1 MKKIIGLLLGF
12 MSVCALS
19 ACDLSAL
26 MGGMTGGN
34 SQVSESATSESIT
47 SESVTSESVTSEETG
62 EHKHTLVRV
71 AEKKASCAQA
81 GNKTYYKCE
90 CGEVFLDA
98 MGTKATTLEEVTYA
112 KLDHTLKHTAGVE
125 ATCISSGRI
134 EYWGCSV
141 CNQLF
146 ADEACTEVVLKSQT
160 ILPKATHDLTHYE
173 GQAIVGAENGV
184 KEHWVCAYCE
194 GYFLDEACKKP
205 TNSNDIIL
213 YSPWNIP
220 DFIVEVPVG
229 RDPVVLQLSD
239 TQIID
244 AGQIRPGR
252 DGVDKN
258 LWATDKMDERCFNY
272 LTEVITATNPDFII
286 ITGDVIYGEFD
297 DNGTVLTKFIEFMD
311 SFQIPWSPVFGNHDN
326 ESKKGVDWQCQQFE
340 NSPYCLFEQKE
351 LSGNGNYSVA
361 IAQGGEVKRAFYML
375 DTNACG
381 NASEESKANGHTL
394 PNFAGFKPDQI
405 AWYTEEIEL
414 LKQYAPDVKISFAY
428 HIQQAVFG
436 EAYAKYGFNQS
447 NKYQDINLDTMDD
460 VADSDFGYI
469 GRQMKGPW
477 DGGKTVYNGM
487 KALGVDSIFVGHEHC
502 NNVSV
507 VYEGIRFTYGLKSS
521 EYDRYNALLSDGT
534 VKGAYGYEMPKDNT
548 PLIGGT
554 VIVLSDTNG
563 AITDCYNYYCGFEDG
578 KIDWSVFEPE
588 VPDSVMEIPDFV
600 VEVPVGRDPVVLQL
614 SDTQIIDAGQT
625 RPGRDGVDKNLWA
638 TDQIE
643 ERCYDY
649 LTEVITATNPDF
661 IIITGDVIYGEFDDN
676 GTVLTKFIEFM
687 DSFQIPWS
695 PVFGNHD
702 NESAKGVDWQ
712 CAQLEA
718 SEYCLFEQNTVSG
731 NGNYSVGI
739 AQGGELLRVF
749 YMMDTNAC
757 GNATQADKDSG
768 KVLYN
773 FAGFKKDQID
783 WYTNQITLLKE
794 YAPDVKISFAYHI
807 QQSIFGEAYAKYGFN
822 QSEKM
827 QNINL
832 DTMEGVAETDF
843 GYIGRQMK
851 GPWDTDKAIYNAMK
865 KMGVDSIFVGHEHC
879 NNVSVVYD
887 GIRFTYGLKS
897 SEYDRFNFLNTDGTV
912 GGNYGYAMPK
922 TSIPLVGGTVIVL
935 SEDNGTIEDCYNYY
949 CGFENGKINW
959 DDYKPAEVINVNG
972 LQYGGINATTAQMW
986 GDGPVYAEAV
996 KFDDTTNAWKVTA
1009 NTQGKLYINTS
1020 LLKGKTTLTF
1030 SLYIENALGAGA
1042 LDPFSLRV
1050 KPDNDSIAG
1059 LPGAAI
1065 DSQSK
1070 KQYIQFKVGDKA
1082 DADAVRLQL
1091 GVWQT
1096 FTVDISKFA
1105 DVCTELSFNI
1115 YTGNTLY
1122 LKDVAIH

>member
-1 MKKIIGLLLGF
+1 MKKIIGLLLGLTS
-12 MSVCALS
+12 MAALAS
-19 ACDLSAL
+19 CDLSAL
-26 MGGMTGGN
+26 MGSG
-34 SQVSESATSESIT
+34 TSESLVQST
-47 SESVTSESVTSEETG
+47 GSQEVVESVESGESG
-62 EHKHTLVRV
+62 EHKHSLTRV
-71 AEKKASCAQA
+71 SERAATCAQE
-81 GNKTYYKCE
+81 GNITHWTCD
-90 CGEVFLDA
+90 CGAYFTDA
-98 MGTKATTLEEVTYA
+98 MGKDEVTAEDVVIA
-112 KLDHTLKHTAGVE
+112 KKEHTLKHTTGIE
-125 ATCISSGRI
+125 ATCISSGRL
-134 EYWGCSV
+134 ENWSCTVCSKAY
-141 CNQLF
+141 
-146 ADEACTEVVLKSQT
+146 ADEGCTEEIKMTQIL
-160 ILPKATHDLTHYE
+160 LPKTSHALTHHE
-173 GQAIVGAENGV
+173 EIPVVGKENGV
-184 KEHWVCAYCE
+184 MEHWTCEYCS
-194 GYFLDEACKKP
+194 GYFTDAEGSKKVNESAL
-205 TNSNDIIL
+205 TL
-213 YSPWNIP
+213 YSPLGIT
-220 DFIVEVPVG
+220 DFVVEVPVG
-229 RDPVVLQLSD
+229 RYPVILQLSD

-244 AGQIRPGR
+244 AGQTRPGR
-252 DGVDKN
+252 DGVEKN
-258 LWATDKMDERCFNY
+258 LWATDKMDERCFDY

-297 DNGTVLTKFIEFMD
+297 DNGTVLTAFINFMD

-326 ESKKGVDWQCQQFE
+326 ESKKGVDWQCDQFE

-460 VADSDFGYI
+460 VAESDFGYI

-477 DGGKTVYNGM
+477 DTDKKVYNGM

-578 KIDWSVFEPE
+578 KIDWSVYEPD
-588 VPDSVMEIPDFV
+588 VPESVMEIPDFV
-600 VEVPVGRDPVVLQL
+600 VEVPVGRNPVVLQL
-614 SDTQIIDAGQT
+614 SDTQIIDAAQT
-625 RPGRDGVDKNLWA
+625 REGRDGVSYDLWA

-661 IIITGDVIYGEFDDN
+661 IIITGDVVYGEFDDA
-676 GTVLTKFIEFM
+676 GTSLTSFIKFM
-687 DSFQIPWS
+687 DSFEIPWS

-702 NESAKGVDWQ
+702 NESKKGVDWQ
-712 CAQLEA
+712 CEQFEA
-718 SEYCLFEQNTVSG
+718 SKYCCFEQKELSG

-757 GNATQADKDSG
+757 GAASAESLANGHT
-768 KVLYN
+768 YN
-773 FAGFKKDQID
+773 NYVGFKQDQID
-783 WYTNQITLLKE
+783 WYTNQIKMLKE
-794 YAPDVKISFAYHI
+794 FDSDVKISFAYHI
-807 QQSIFGEAYAKYGFN
+807 QQSVFGEAYAKYGFN
-822 QSEKM
+822 QDEKM

-832 DTMEGVAETDF
+832 DTLEGVADTDF

-851 GPWDTDKAIYNAMK
+851 GPWDTSKTVYNAMK
-865 KMGVDSIFVGHEHC
+865 KLGVDSIFVGHEHC

-897 SEYDRFNFLNTDGTV
+897 SEYDRYNWLNGDGTV
-912 GGNYGYAMPK
+912 DGGYGNPTGTK
-922 TSIPLVGGTVIVL
+922 SLVGGTVIVL
-935 SEDNGTIEDCYNYY
+935 SDEDGVIEDCYNYY
-949 CGFENGKINW
+949 CGFENGKIDWNK
-959 DDYKPAEVINVNG
+959 YKKMEVGG
-972 LQYGGINATTAQMW
+972 LQYNGVHSTIYNGLDNIAPYEMW
-986 GDGPVYAEAV
+986 ADGAVTAEAV
-996 KFDDTTNAWKVTA
+996 EFDETTNAWKVTA
-1009 NTQGKLYINTS
+1009 GSQGKLFINTA
-1020 LLKGKTTLTF
+1020 LMRGKTTFTF
-1030 SLYIENALGAGA
+1030 TLYMENAVGQYELN
-1042 LDPFSLRV
+1042 PFAIRV
-1050 KPDNDSIAG
+1050 KPDDGSGAGIAG
-1059 LPGAAI
+1059 MFESG
-1065 DSQSK
+1065 SSK
-1070 KQYIQFKVGDKA
+1070 KQYIRYQVGDAASA
-1082 DADAVRLQL
+1082 DEVRLEL
-1091 GVWQT
+1091 GVWKT
-1096 FTVDISKFA
+1096 YTVDITSIA
-1105 DVCTELSFNI
+1105 ETCTEFAFNI
-1115 YTGNTLY
+1115 ATGNTLY
-1122 LKDVAIH
+1122 LKDIALS